1 LKDIKPKTYQPQD
14 FSSDIGLQGPD
25 FGKKNRLDDIANQ
38 VVVRLWHALDW
49 LRQRARMRLSREGAN
64 WCKGYIYEGSKI
76 KIDPTHIL
84 LLLENMSN
92 LEPDVSMSKRA
103 WRVAKDT
110 IKASQR
116 VLEFA
121 LLFIYNA

>member
-1 LKDIKPKTYQPQD
+1 MTR
-14 FSSDIGLQGPD
+14 IGFD
-25 FGKKNRLDDIANQ
+25 NAFVCIF
-38 VVVRLWHALDW
+38 
-49 LRQRARMRLSREGAN
+49 RAKVLI
-64 WCKGYIYEGSKI
+64 CKGYIYVGSKI
-76 KIDPTHIL
+76 KIDPTYIL

-92 LEPDVSMSKRA
+92 LEPDVSMSKWA

-121 LLFIYNA
+121 LLLIYDA

>member
-1 LKDIKPKTYQPQD
+1 MPW
-14 FSSDIGLQGPD
+14 IGFD
-25 FGKKNRLDDIANQ
+25 NAFVCVFRTK
-38 VVVRLWHALDW
+38 V
-49 LRQRARMRLSREGAN
+49 
-64 WCKGYIYEGSKI
+64 
-76 KIDPTHIL
+76 IL
-84 LLLENMSN
+84 LLLEDMSD

-121 LLFIYNA
+121 LLLIYDA